1 MHMPVP
7 VSPAAAAS
15 VSIPPST
22 GEGQS
27 RSSSSSSSFVS
38 WCESQH
44 GSLPTTHQRLLHTAK
59 QGRGTDAGPIAPTS
73 APPATKVGLQT
84 SVGILQQFYE
94 SDRKGRQ
101 AVKVE
106 TAPKAAKAIVTDDEG
121 DNNGDDDSDSS
132 SYDNEDDEL
141 DEGEDNNDSFTS
153 SDESVPAVVEI
164 PGTAGQDDED
174 LSSICDLSLAEM
186 MLEEEE
192 VELDEVEEGGGEEY
206 IADYGPGGK
215 AIAKDGVFR
224 DIWVPEKRSKTAL
237 KHHGKDNKAEAN
249 TNKGEEDPTK
259 KVIRF
264 DLPSPTNQAK
274 KKGVSF
280 SDTGADDKGKAKG
293 HNELPVTKSR
303 SNKQS
308 SDGESGKKKRRRSR
322 YVSSASSTRAVIQS
336 FMSHTR
342 ASMAKTRRSLSKGNK
357 SVTTKACSTIRTAG
371 SKPSGTNNKAKRD
384 DTAAASVESTD
395 VNVTDAVARA
405 KQRIRQHR
413 QKVRNQ
419 GAF

>member
-1 MHMPVP
+1 
-7 VSPAAAAS
+7 
-15 VSIPPST
+15 
-22 GEGQS
+22 
-27 RSSSSSSSFVS
+27 
-38 WCESQH
+38 
-44 GSLPTTHQRLLHTAK
+44 
-59 QGRGTDAGPIAPTS
+59 
-73 APPATKVGLQT
+73 VGLQT
-84 SVGILQQFYE
+84 SVDILQKFYE

-186 MLEEEE
+186 MLKEEEE
-192 VELDEVEEGGGEEY
+192 EKVELYEVEEGGGEEY

-237 KHHGKDNKAEAN
+237 KYHDKDNKAEAN
-249 TNKGEEDPTK
+249 TTKGEEDPTK

-280 SDTGADDKGKAKG
+280 SDTGADDKGKARG